1 MSMSLLLAVLGSC
14 LLTIA
19 LKAGPLVCFSGRD
32 FPPLLRRWLG
42 FVPAAVMAAL
52 VGPDIFIYN
61 GQFNAGASNLFL
73 MVSIP
78 CLIFAIWCRNYF
90 AVIAL
95 GLFLVITARFFGL
108 Y

>member
-1 MSMSLLLAVLGSC
+1 MSGDLLAAVLGASA
-14 LLTIA
+14 LTIA
-19 LKAGPLVCFSGRD
+19 LKVVPLTFFSGRD
-32 FPPLLRRWLG
+32 FPPAFRRWLG

-61 GQFNAGASNLFL
+61 GEFNPGPSNLFL

-78 CLIFAIWCRNYF
+78 CLALAIFCKNYF

-95 GLFLVITARFFGL
+95 GLFLVIMARMCGF